1 MNPVKSNKL
10 SDISFYICMNPVK
23 SNKLSNISFYI
34 CMNPVK
40 SNKLGEDK
48 EEFSESASVA
58 GARSSYGGA
67 SMGQSR
73 KGSMFDVGLESGR
86 SPIPEEEGSLQDHQD
101 CKLSNTITEVP
112 LPRCGILLQ

>member
-1 MNPVKSNKL
+1 MNIVKSHR
-10 SDISFYICMNPVK
+10 
-23 SNKLSNISFYI
+23 
-34 CMNPVK
+34 
-40 SNKLGEDK
+40 LGDDK

-86 SPIPEEEGSLQDHQD
+86 SPIPEEEGSIQDHQD
-101 CKLSNTITEVP
+101 CKLINKHDASVVSVSFNKFYFHSNQH
-112 LPRCGILLQ
+112 CNC

>member
-1 MNPVKSNKL
+1 MNFNKL
-10 SDISFYICMNPVK
+10 GFTCISFYFCVNT
-23 SNKLSNISFYI
+23 
-34 CMNPVK
+34 VK
-40 SNKLGEDK
+40 SNKLGDDK

-101 CKLSNTITEVP
+101 CKLSNTIIEVP
-112 LPRCGILLQ
+112 VHRCGILSP

>member
-1 MNPVKSNKL
+1 MKSNR
-10 SDISFYICMNPVK
+10 
-23 SNKLSNISFYI
+23 
-34 CMNPVK
+34 
-40 SNKLGEDK
+40 LGEDK

-101 CKLSNTITEVP
+101 CKSLLILNYSQYCVITK
-112 LPRCGILLQ
+112 GYLLFVLMFLCDVN

>member
-1 MNPVKSNKL
+1 MKSNR
-10 SDISFYICMNPVK
+10 
-23 SNKLSNISFYI
+23 
-34 CMNPVK
+34 
-40 SNKLGEDK
+40 LGEDK

-86 SPIPEEEGSLQDHQD
+86 SPIPEEEGSLQDNQD
-101 CKLSNTITEVP
+101 CESLLILSQYCVITKVYF
-112 LPRCGILLQ
+112 LFVANFFMGC

>member
-1 MNPVKSNKL
+1 MKSNR
-10 SDISFYICMNPVK
+10 
-23 SNKLSNISFYI
+23 
-34 CMNPVK
+34 
-40 SNKLGEDK
+40 LGEDK

-86 SPIPEEEGSLQDHQD
+86 SPIPEEEGSLQDNQD
-101 CKLSNTITEVP
+101 CKSLLILSQYCVITNLKVYF
-112 LPRCGILLQ
+112 LFVANFFM

>member
-1 MNPVKSNKL
+1 MKSNR
-10 SDISFYICMNPVK
+10 
-23 SNKLSNISFYI
+23 
-34 CMNPVK
+34 
-40 SNKLGEDK
+40 LGEEK

-101 CKLSNTITEVP
+101 CESLFVLFLYSVITKGLICYLSLTSLCDVN
-112 LPRCGILLQ
+112 

>member
-1 MNPVKSNKL
+1 MKSNR
-10 SDISFYICMNPVK
+10 
-23 SNKLSNISFYI
+23 
-34 CMNPVK
+34 
-40 SNKLGEDK
+40 LGEDK

-101 CKLSNTITEVP
+101 CKSL
-112 LPRCGILLQ
+112 LILNYFSILCHYQRLFAIRANVFM